1 MIIVN
6 LEMII
11 VNLEM
16 IIVNLKWVK
25 NKFITSIRILNRP
38 AFKVGEH

>member
-1 MIIVN
+1 MIIVK

-11 VNLEM
+11 VKLEM
-16 IIVNLKWVK
+16 RIVNLKWVK